1 MFKVGEI
8 VVCVNARRRWYR
20 LGGLKKNEM
29 YTVTGFNPYDGGL
42 ILDEVKSPR
51 SGCNAFAASRFRK
64 VDHAFAANLLKEI
77 QVQHQPIPEPQP
89 EISPELQPQKFE
101 LSLLN

>member
-8 VVCVNARRRWYR
+8 VVCVNSKRRWYR
-20 LGGLKKNEM
+20 LGGLQQNEM

-42 ILDEVKSPR
+42 ILKEVKSPR
-51 SGCNAFAASRFRK
+51 SGYNAFAASRFRK
-64 VDHAFAANLLKEI
+64 VDYNFAANILEEM
-77 QVQHQPIPEPQP
+77 QSQQQPIPQP
-89 EISPELQPQKFE
+89 EVERELQPQKFE